1 MQGIWFRNFSSL
13 HGRVRSQLK
22 EYVDG
27 GLVPSWLNKTRT
39 ALLQK
44 HKSKGN
50 IASNCRSITC
60 LSLMWK
66 LSIGVFADQIYGHLD
81 QKKLLPEEQK
91 EHRKR
96 SRKIDDIL
104 YFIYFIY

>member
-1 MQGIWFRNFSSL
+1 
-13 HGRVRSQLK
+13 
-22 EYVDG
+22 
-27 GLVPSWLNKTRT
+27 
-39 ALLQK
+39 
-44 HKSKGN
+44 
-50 IASNCRSITC
+50 
-60 LSLMWK
+60 MWK

-91 EHRKR
+91 EDRKR